1 MKIKTKL
8 YYWLFFNI
16 LSVFLVIVEEDTIW
30 KLINVLGLV
39 LGVFLFLSYLYD
51 FRKTKTTKK
60 GELQ

>member
-30 KLINVLGLV
+30 KLINVLGLI

-51 FRKTKTTKK
+51 FRKTKTNKK